1 MGRLHSPL
9 TVKMCIRFTDSK
21 GEQRPTGGNWLQ
33 SQRAEKW
40 TRRATISLKIAAKRG
55 HLNFKIQSS
64 EFSIQDHFPVSMQS
78 KLLLL
83 YIIWWGRNDCGMH
96 LSKPPFKML
105 LLKNVGSIKTL
116 TIKWMFLQ
124 SSDDDPTF
132 CDVDFPFSFN
142 LGAIIPNV
150 VLVAKKRENS
160 SGPFLT
166 TKQQWEKGVY
176 SLSRDRPN
184 DICSQKK
191 AIQGDRTTAID
202 NHHRGRRKEVNDS

>member
-1 MGRLHSPL
+1 MS
-9 TVKMCIRFTDSK
+9 
-21 GEQRPTGGNWLQ
+21 
-33 SQRAEKW
+33 
-40 TRRATISLKIAAKRG
+40 KRG

-64 EFSIQDHFPVSMQS
+64 EFSIVAYHFPVSMQS

-105 LLKNVGSIKTL
+105 LACLNVGSIKTL

-160 SGPFLT
+160 SSGPFLT

-202 NHHRGRRKEVNDS
+202 NHHTEREKERSKWLLKKDKTVISKPHSFFLGPKMATTLRKITPITRFW